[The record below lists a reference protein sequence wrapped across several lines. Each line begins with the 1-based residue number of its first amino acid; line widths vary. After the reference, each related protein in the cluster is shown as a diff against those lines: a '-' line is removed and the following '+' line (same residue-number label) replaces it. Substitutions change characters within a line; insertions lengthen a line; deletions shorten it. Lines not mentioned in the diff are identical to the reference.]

1 MLGKRKKGQP
11 DKPKKVSYIRKPLA
25 KHSKWSLGLSA
36 AGLILFAGTMYIT
49 VKEQGQS
56 GMYAGALGF
65 SSMVFSILGLWY
77 SVHAFREKEKNYIL
91 ARISLPVSG
100 ILVFAWLVMIMIG
113 IRS

>member
-36 AGLILFAGTMYIT
+36 AGLLLFAGTMYIA

-77 SVHAFREKEKNYIL
+77 SVHAFREKEKKYRL
-91 ARISLPVSG
+91 ARINLLISG
-100 ILVFAWLVMIMIG
+100 ILVLAWLVMIIIG

>member
-1 MLGKRKKGQP
+1 MLGKRKVRQ

-25 KHSKWSLGLSA
+25 KHSKWSLGLCA

-49 VKEQGQS
+49 VREQGQS

-65 SSMVFSILGLWY
+65 SSLVFSILGLWY
-77 SVHAFREKEKNYIL
+77 SAHAFMEKEKNYIL

-100 ILVFAWLVMIMIG
+100 LLVILWLVMIIIG
-113 IRS
+113 LRS

>member
-1 MLGKRKKGQP
+1 MLGKRKVRQ

-25 KHSKWSLGLSA
+25 KHSKWSLGLCA

-49 VKEQGQS
+49 VREQGQS

-65 SSMVFSILGLWY
+65 SSMVFSMLGLWY
-77 SVHAFREKEKNYIL
+77 SVHAFMEKEKNYIL

-100 ILVFAWLVMIMIG
+100 LLVILWLVMIIIG
-113 IRS
+113 LRS